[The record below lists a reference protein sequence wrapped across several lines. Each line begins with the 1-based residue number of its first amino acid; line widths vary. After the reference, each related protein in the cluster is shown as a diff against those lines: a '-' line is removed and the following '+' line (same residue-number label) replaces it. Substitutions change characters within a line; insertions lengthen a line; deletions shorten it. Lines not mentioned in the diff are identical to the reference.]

1 MKKKLASRRKELSM
15 CSYVTDENVE
25 RDYERQL
32 HNIVI
37 FDVGGIGR
45 YLGK

>member
-1 MKKKLASRRKELSM
+1 M
-15 CSYVTDENVE
+15 CSFVTDENVE

-37 FDVGGIGR
+37 FDVGRRVLEVPGQVI
-45 YLGK
+45 KTAAFSVK